1 MSRRAAVLNE
11 KRWRRDELN
20 YKLRFLEMLQGHLAH
35 VDSKTFL
42 AIVVKTKKTSPYLEV
57 EEFSKWGVLD
67 GVPEGEQLETGAPVA
82 VKLKGFDLNRMR
94 FRFEYIR

>member
-1 MSRRAAVLNE
+1 
-11 KRWRRDELN
+11 
-20 YKLRFLEMLQGHLAH
+20 MLQGHLAH

-42 AIVVKTKKTSPYLEV
+42 AIVVKTKKTTPYLEV